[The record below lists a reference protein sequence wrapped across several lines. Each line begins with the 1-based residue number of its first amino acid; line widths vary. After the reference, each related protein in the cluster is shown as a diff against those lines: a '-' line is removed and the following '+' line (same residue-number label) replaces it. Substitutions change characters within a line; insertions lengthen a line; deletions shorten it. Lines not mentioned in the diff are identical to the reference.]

1 MFQSVFIGLNPT
13 DTHYRAKI
21 ASKNKVLADF
31 LGAFFVLQN
40 FVVTKS
46 DGRLVTIAF

>member
-1 MFQSVFIGLNPT
+1 MFQSVFIGSNPT

-40 FVVTKS
+40 FAVTKS
-46 DGRLVTIAF
+46 DGRLVIIAF

>member
-1 MFQSVFIGLNPT
+1 MFQSVFIGLNST
-13 DTHYRAKI
+13 VTHYRAKI
-21 ASKNKVLADF
+21 VSKNKVLDDY

-40 FVVTKS
+40 FVVMKS